1 MNLRTLSHIC
11 FWILWFAQ
19 PTTSDAY
26 AVSHSKIDYNRDIRP
41 ILANHCFACHGP
53 DSEKR
58 QADLRLD
65 TPTGASADLEGH
77 QAIVPGNPNTS
88 MVLTRIASTD
98 PAERMPPEESS
109 PKLTSEQIAL
119 IQKWIEQG
127 APYQRHWSL
136 QPVVRP
142 KLPNQI
148 PPLWSKHPID
158 RLVMRRLMA
167 ADIQPAAEANRTTLI
182 RRLSL
187 DLTGLPPT
195 LEEIDLFVTDPSPQ
209 AYEQLVDRMLA
220 SKHFGER
227 WARHWLDQARY
238 ADTHGYTIDSERSM
252 WPYRDW
258 VIDAINADMPFDQFT
273 IEQLAGD
280 LLPAA
285 TREQLIATGFHRN
298 TLINQEG
305 GSDKEQFRNEAVVDR
320 VNTTGAVWLGLTVG
334 CAQCHNHKFD
344 PISQKEYYQLFA
356 FFNSDQDT
364 NSTAPIMRITNRTQQ
379 SHLDLLN
386 AQIEETN
393 DQISTDKQKA
403 KKLKQLQD
411 EKKLF
416 VEGLPSTMVLRS
428 LDQPRAT
435 HVLIRGSFLRPG
447 QLVEPDTPA
456 ALPPLKPTFKQANR
470 LDLAKWLVKRDNP
483 LTARVTVN
491 RLWMHYFGRGL
502 VETEN
507 DFGTQGSLPTHPQ
520 LLDWLA
526 VEMMDNHWSLKHV
539 HRLIVTSATY
549 RQSSQIRPELAT
561 LDPRNVL
568 LARQTRLRVDAE
580 IVRDLGLK
588 ASGLLENK
596 IGGPSVRPPQAAGI
610 YDFTQRQA
618 TWITS
623 EGADRYRRGMYTLFM
638 RSAPYPLLTTFDT
651 PRFNVTC
658 TRRARSN
665 TPLQAL
671 TMANDPTILEMARA
685 LAERLL
691 LLPDLDDQGRLRH
704 AVRLC
709 LARQPEPV
717 ELDRLLQ
724 YVNQERAAWARSTAN
739 ASQLIRPEVNTSQ
752 AAESSSQ
759 TASSGHVQGSNAHRA
774 QDSAQHTPETV
785 DIVEQATWTML
796 ARVLLNLDEFITRE

>member
-1 MNLRTLSHIC
+1 MNLRPLPLIS
-11 FWILWFAQ
+11 FLILLLAWL
-19 PTTSDAY
+19 TTPGIHAASQ
-26 AVSHSKIDYNRDIRP
+26 SKVDYNRDIRP
-41 ILANHCFACHGP
+41 LLANHCFACHGP
-53 DSEKR
+53 DREER

-65 TPTGASADLEGH
+65 TATGALANREGQ
-77 QAIVPGNPNTS
+77 QAIVPGNPDTS
-88 MVLTRIASTD
+88 RVLMRIAATD
-98 PAERMPPEESS
+98 PTERMPPEESG

-119 IQKWIEQG
+119 IRKWIEQG
-127 APYQRHWSL
+127 APYQRHWSF

-142 KLPNQI
+142 KLPTQTQ
-148 PPLWSKHPID
+148 PLWSKHPID
-158 RLVMRRLMA
+158 RLVMRRLVA
-167 ADIQPAAEANRTTLI
+167 ADIQPAAEASRTTLI

-195 LEEIDLFVTDPSPQ
+195 LEEIDQFVTDPSPQ
-209 AYEQLVDRMLA
+209 AYEQLVDRLLA

-285 TREQLIATGFHRN
+285 TQEQLVATGFHRN

-334 CAQCHNHKFD
+334 CAQCHHHKFD

-356 FFNSDQDT
+356 FFNSDQDA
-364 NSTAPIMRITNRTQQ
+364 NSTAPIMRITTRTQQ
-379 SHLDLLN
+379 THLDQLK
-386 AQIEETN
+386 AQIEETK
-393 DQISTDKQKA
+393 DQISNGKQKA
-403 KKLKQLQD
+403 NNLKQLQD

-416 VEGLPSTMVLRS
+416 VERLPSTMVLRS

-447 QLVEPDTPA
+447 QLVESDTPA
-456 ALPPLKPTFKQANR
+456 ALPLLKPTSEHATR
-470 LDLAKWLVKRDNP
+470 LDLAQWLVRRDNP

-502 VETEN
+502 VEPEN

-526 VEMMDNHWSLKHV
+526 LELMDSQWSLKHV

-549 RQSSQIRPELAT
+549 RQSSQIRPELT
-561 LDPRNVL
+561 TVDPRNAL

-596 IGGPSVRPPQAAGI
+596 IGGPSVRPPQADGV

-618 TWITS
+618 TWKTS

-671 TMANDPTILEMARA
+671 TMANDPTMLEMARA
-685 LAERLL
+685 LADRLL
-691 LLPDLDDQGRLRH
+691 LLPNLDDQDRLRY

-724 YVNQERAAWARSTAN
+724 YVNQERATWTRSTAN
-739 ASQLIRPEVNTSQ
+739 ASQLIRSETNTNQ
-752 AAESSSQ
+752 AVGSATQ
-759 TASSGHVQGSNAHRA
+759 TASSGNVQGDNGQRTQES
-774 QDSAQHTPETV
+774 DQHTPETV